1 MTLVAVGSA
10 HSCGV
15 TTLASGLA
23 MLWPR
28 AGRRLLVEAD
38 PAGGVFG
45 AAAGLAPEPGLVSLA
60 AAARRSGE
68 PALVFEHSQ
77 VLPDGTL
84 LLAGPPGAN
93 RARSALAMLSGLF
106 GRLGELDAGVVLD
119 CGRLDPASPTVE
131 FFEQADLGV
140 LATRPRLADLHAL
153 AAFLEGEESLPE
165 RRVLV
170 LVGSGPYGPGEVTE
184 ALGIEVAGQLP
195 WDPEPAEAI
204 PTSALGS
211 RRLSRTPLVRALR
224 TLADEL
230 ATRVASRP
238 MPDDPIDAAAPN
250 SERHPI
256 EVHR

>member
-1 MTLVAVGSA
+1 
-10 HSCGV
+10 
-15 TTLASGLA
+15 
-23 MLWPR
+23 
-28 AGRRLLVEAD
+28 
-38 PAGGVFG
+38 
-45 AAAGLAPEPGLVSLA
+45 
-60 AAARRSGE
+60 
-68 PALVFEHSQ
+68 
-77 VLPDGTL
+77 
-84 LLAGPPGAN
+84 
-93 RARSALAMLSGLF
+93 
-106 GRLGELDAGVVLD
+106 
-119 CGRLDPASPTVE
+119 
-131 FFEQADLGV
+131 
-140 LATRPRLADLHAL
+140 
-153 AAFLEGEESLPE
+153 
-165 RRVLV
+165 
-170 LVGSGPYGPGEVTE
+170 VTE

>member
-1 MTLVAVGSA
+1 
-10 HSCGV
+10 
-15 TTLASGLA
+15 
-23 MLWPR
+23 
-28 AGRRLLVEAD
+28 
-38 PAGGVFG
+38 
-45 AAAGLAPEPGLVSLA
+45 
-60 AAARRSGE
+60 
-68 PALVFEHSQ
+68 
-77 VLPDGTL
+77 
-84 LLAGPPGAN
+84 
-93 RARSALAMLSGLF
+93 MLSGLF
-106 GRLGELDAGVVLD
+106 GRLGELDDGIVLD
-119 CGRLDPASPTVE
+119 CGRLDPASPTVGL
-131 FFEQADLGV
+131 FEQADLGV

-170 LVGSGPYGPGEVTE
+170 LAGPGPYGPGEVTE

-230 ATRVASRP
+230 ATRIASRP
-238 MPDDPIDAAAPN
+238 TPDDPIDAAAPN
-250 SERHPI
+250 SERHPM